1 MADLL
6 SLQQVTELKEAFA
19 VFDKDSD
26 GRITVDDLS
35 AVFKHFGQNVSR
47 KKLETILAEADLD
60 DNDCIDFPEFLT
72 LVATQQNDPEEK
84 ELKLRRAFRLYDLGN
99 TGYISYLNLRLV
111 MGRLGC
117 PLTPEQAFEM
127 ISEVDTDGDGKISFS
142 DFKRIMQDGL
152 CS

>member
-6 SLQQVTELKEAFA
+6 TLQQVAELKEAFA

-35 AVFKHFGQNVSR
+35 AVFHHLGQNVSR
-47 KKLETILAEADLD
+47 KKLEAMLAEADLD
-60 DNDCIDFPEFLT
+60 DNGCIDFPEFLT
-72 LVATQQNDPEEK
+72 LVATQQNDPEQK
-84 ELKLRRAFRLYDLGN
+84 ELQLRRAFRLYDLGN
-99 TGYISYLNLRLV
+99 TGHITYLNLRLV

-127 ISEVDTDGDGKISFS
+127 ISEVDTDGDGKLNFE
-142 DFKRIMQDGL
+142 DFKRIMQEGL